1 MRRIVSFTGL
11 AVALFGA
18 ALVVVG
24 ISNQVLDRPIAMPA
38 DAQEGKTPAFARARK
53 VFEADCLACHSSRT
67 NLPWYANLPL
77 AKQLIQADI
86 REARKEMDFEK
97 RIYAPGKRPSVHT
110 LKEIRKEIR
119 KNAMPPP
126 VYKVVHWRS
135 FLSSDDRAAVL
146 NWVEEE
152 LGAYAASPPV

>member
-1 MRRIVSFTGL
+1 MKRIRLFAGFAGAFFLAAL
-11 AVALFGA
+11 AVI
-18 ALVVVG
+18 G
-24 ISNQVLDRPIAMPA
+24 ILNQVLDRPIPMPL

-53 VFEADCLACHSSRT
+53 VFEADCLSCHSSKAT
-67 NLPWYANLPL
+67 LPWYSNLPL
-77 AKQLIQADI
+77 AKQLIEADI

-97 RIYAPGKRPSVHT
+97 RIYAPGKRPSAHT

-126 VYKVVHWRS
+126 VYKAVHWRS

-146 NWVEEE
+146 DWVEEE
-152 LGAYAASPPV
+152 LGAYAALP